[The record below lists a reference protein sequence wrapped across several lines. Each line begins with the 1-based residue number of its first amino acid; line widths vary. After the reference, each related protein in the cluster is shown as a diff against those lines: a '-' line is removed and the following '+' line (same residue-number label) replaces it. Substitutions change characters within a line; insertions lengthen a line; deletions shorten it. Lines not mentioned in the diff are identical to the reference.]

1 MVILT
6 REQLEERLAALHR
19 ASLGLVQD
27 ISLESLL
34 ERIAMVACE
43 QVSARYA
50 AVGVLNDHGDLE
62 QFIPIGMSPEEIR
75 LMAHP
80 PIGRGLIGAL
90 VHSHQ
95 TIRVPDIHADPRSV
109 GFPAHHPPMTSF
121 LGVPIRLGER
131 QLGQIYLTNKQDALE
146 FTQDDEMVIE
156 TLAAYAAVAISNARL
171 YQELR
176 ERDRALTR
184 RNEDLAL
191 LNKLASTL
199 ASSPTLEKILDT
211 ALGGVVDYL
220 GVDAGEIFLRAEDGK
235 TLELVSHRGSAIDKL
250 WTRDRFLD
258 GEGTVG
264 ETAASAE
271 PILVDV
277 PGKNGRYLRKAVFK
291 ACIRQIACFPMAGR
305 SGVLGVLAV
314 ASCSPRPFDEM
325 ELQLLTSIGSWTGT
339 AIENMRLNLQGRRL
353 AVLEERERIGMDL
366 HDGII
371 QSIYA
376 VGLTLE
382 HAKLLFA
389 DDKDHAK
396 QRIDQS
402 IDDLNRTIRDIRAYI
417 LDLRPRQLHEENL
430 MDGLQRLVN
439 EFHANTLVETNLKG
453 VSEGLTRL
461 SQANSTALFHICQEA
476 LANIARHAH
485 AKKVDL
491 YLWTSKDRVLLEIH
505 DDGRGFEPQKAT
517 LSLGHGLANMY
528 TRARSVGG
536 DIEITAEPGKGSTI
550 LAWVPFPREPTR
562 SS

>member
-417 LDLRPRQLHEENL
+417 LELRPRQLHEENL

>member
-50 AVGVLNDHGDLE
+50 AVGVLNDNGGLD
-62 QFIPIGMSPEEIR
+62 QFIPIGMSPDEIR

-80 PIGRGLIGAL
+80 PVGRGLIGAL
-90 VHSHQ
+90 MHGQQ
-95 TIRVPDIHADPRSV
+95 TIRVADITNDPRAV

-121 LGVPIRLGER
+121 LGVPIRLGEH
-131 QLGQIYLTNKQDALE
+131 QLGQIYLTNKLDALE
-146 FTQDDEMVIE
+146 FTQDDELVIE

-171 YQELR
+171 YQDLR
-176 ERDRALTR
+176 ERDRTLTR

-220 GVDAGEIFLRAEDGK
+220 GVDAGEIFLRGEDGK

-250 WTRDRFLD
+250 WTRNRFQD
-258 GEGTVG
+258 GEGAIG
-264 ETAASAE
+264 ETALSGQ
-271 PILVDV
+271 PILIDI
-277 PGKNGRYLRKAVFK
+277 PSKDGRYLRKAVYK
-291 ACIRQIACFPMAGR
+291 ACIREIACFPMAGR

-339 AIENMRLNLQGRRL
+339 AIENSRLNLQGRRL

-382 HAKLLFA
+382 HAQLLLA
-389 DDKDHAK
+389 EDKDKAK
-396 QRIDQS
+396 LRIDQS

-439 EFHANTLVETNLKG
+439 EFRANTLVETNLKG
-453 VSEGLTRL
+453 ASEGLTRL

-491 YLWTSKDRVLLEIH
+491 YLWTSKD
-505 DDGRGFEPQKAT
+505 
-517 LSLGHGLANMY
+517 LSLIH
-528 TRARSVGG
+528 
-536 DIEITAEPGKGSTI
+536 I
-550 LAWVPFPREPTR
+550 
-562 SS
+562 